1 MLLSIR
7 NYCKDCVCHP
17 ICSMVMIGDGATD
30 MEASPPAVSHY
41 VFFLGPVFIHTI
53 VLRWR
58 WMIKTYVMVA
68 SRLTAF
74 SDKIARCF
82 LPVFFP

>member
-7 NYCKDCVCHP
+7 NYYKDCVCHP

-41 VFFLGPVFIHTI
+41 VLFPRARVY
-53 VLRWR
+53 
-58 WMIKTYVMVA
+58 TYYSVKVA
-68 SRLTAF
+68 M
-74 SDKIARCF
+74 DD
-82 LPVFFP
+82 